1 MEREEFL
8 HFDSLNA
15 TSKATDVFSASFN
28 LQKTYTKIKI
38 FILKMWNYLFVF
50 QIFVLVI

>member
-15 TSKATDVFSASFN
+15 ASKSTDVFNATFN
-28 LQKTYTKIKI
+28 LPKTYTKLKNIHIKECRVT
-38 FILKMWNYLFVF
+38 NLFSKYSF
-50 QIFVLVI
+50 R